1 MYLLQTN
8 FVIRL
13 TPNIMSKINQQIQR
27 AAERYKE
34 RENNVELKEDL
45 LSILTEINNLE
56 EPEAKTPLTIGDMAS
71 ERLEQLINTDAM
83 QKQIIKTGFEDYDE
97 EFGGLLKGE
106 LTIIGGRPGMGKT
119 QFVVTLCT
127 NIAAIAKPVA
137 YISLELSN
145 FLVSNRFIG
154 NLSKVSSREL
164 LKGDLKEQEEFNVK
178 AAVTKLNHLPIYV
191 YDQYQSSIFSILE
204 RCRQLVSEQK
214 VEAIFIDYLQ
224 LITANSKR
232 FNREAELGLIT
243 RELKKLAKELGISIV
258 ATSQLSRN
266 VENRPGG
273 SKRPQLS
280 DLRESGA
287 IEQDADKVIFLYR
300 PEYYGIEIDENNEP
314 TRYVMEVIIAKN
326 KSGTLDTIKLMTEK
340 YFTGFKK
347 YTGPFSD
354 LNISD
359 DRMNDLN

>member
-1 MYLLQTN
+1 
-8 FVIRL
+8 
-13 TPNIMSKINQQIQR
+13 MSNINQHLQR

-34 RENNVELKEDL
+34 NENSIELKEDL
-45 LSILTEINNLE
+45 LSILTEIKDSEEVELHSPLE
-56 EPEAKTPLTIGDMAS
+56 IGKMVN
-71 ERLEQLINTDAM
+71 ERLEQLIDSDILK
-83 QKQIIKTGFEDYDE
+83 KQIIETGFEDYDE

-119 QFVVTLCT
+119 QLLVNLCT
-127 NIAAIAKPVA
+127 NIASTKKPVA
-137 YISLELSN
+137 YISLELSS

-154 NLSKVSSREL
+154 NLSKVSSRDL
-164 LKGDLKEQEEFNVK
+164 LKGDLKEQEAFNVK
-178 AAVTKLNHLPIYV
+178 EAVRKLNHLPIYV

-204 RCRQLVSEQK
+204 RCRRLVSEQK
-214 VEAIFIDYLQ
+214 VEVIFIDYLQ
-224 LITANSKR
+224 LITANTKR
-232 FNREAELGLIT
+232 FNREAELALIT
-243 RELKKLAKELGISIV
+243 RELKKLAKELNIAVV
-258 ATSQLSRN
+258 ATSQLSRQ

-273 SKRPQLS
+273 SKRPQLC

-300 PEYYGIEIDENNEP
+300 PEYYGIEFDENNEH
-314 TRYVMEVIIAKN
+314 TRNVMEVIVAKN
-326 KSGTLDTIKLMTEK
+326 KSGNLETIKLMAEK

>member
-1 MYLLQTN
+1 
-8 FVIRL
+8 
-13 TPNIMSKINQQIQR
+13 MSKINYQIQR

-34 RENNVELKEDL
+34 NENNIELKEDL
-45 LSILTEINNLE
+45 LAILTEIKDLE
-56 EPEAKTPLTIGDMAS
+56 EPEAKIPLRIGDMAS
-71 ERLEQLINTDAM
+71 ERLLQLFDSNVL
-83 QKQIIKTGFEDYDE
+83 QKQIIKTSFEEFDE

-119 QFVVTLCT
+119 QFVVNLCT
-127 NIAAIAKPVA
+127 NIASTKKPVA

-154 NLSKVSSREL
+154 NLSKVSSRDL
-164 LKGDLKEQEEFNVK
+164 LKGDLKEQEAFNVK
-178 AAVTKLNHLPIYV
+178 EAVRKLNHLPIYV
-191 YDQYQSSIFSILE
+191 YDQYHSSIFSILE

-224 LITANSKR
+224 LVTANSKR
-232 FNREAELGLIT
+232 FNREAELALIT
-243 RELKKLAKELGISIV
+243 RELKKLAKELNIVIV
-258 ATSQLSRN
+258 ATSQLSRQ

-300 PEYYGIEIDENNEP
+300 PEYYGIEFDENNEQ
-314 TRYVMEVIIAKN
+314 TRNVMEVIIAKN
-326 KSGTLDTIKLMTEK
+326 KSGSLETIKLMAEK
-340 YFTGFKK
+340 FFTGFKK